1 MYRVIR
7 SEDMEALRT
16 IYELIKLTMLS
27 CKYLLQ
33 IVLLLT
39 FMFVLGTLYK
49 HYLVISVCIDDYF
62 I

>member
-27 CKYLLQ
+27 YKYLLQ

-49 HYLVISVCIDDYF
+49 HYLVCIDDYF

>member
-1 MYRVIR
+1 MDV
-7 SEDMEALRT
+7 LRT
-16 IYELIKLTMLS
+16 IYEVIKLTMLS

-39 FMFVLGTLYK
+39 FMFVLATLYK
-49 HYLVISVCIDDYF
+49 HYLVIPVCIDDYF